1 MEDRGSEK
9 RARLIEAA
17 NKIVY
22 RQGFN
27 QTTLADIA
35 RESEVPVGN
44 IYYYFKTKE
53 DLGRAL
59 IERRADFYRDLIAAW
74 DQFPDPKKRLHA
86 LIGAVEGQREAL
98 ASSGCPIGSLCQE
111 LHKDGG
117 ALADKAASL
126 MASLLA
132 WVEKQFRELG
142 KGTESAD
149 LALHLVTVL
158 QGASL
163 LTHAFNQ
170 PDLVLRETT
179 RLKKWLDALVGDR
192 RRNRTTGKK
201 T

>member
-17 NKIVY
+17 GKMIH

-35 RESEVPVGN
+35 RESEVPLGN

-59 IERRADFYRDLIAAW
+59 IEHRADFYRGLIAAW
-74 DQFPDPKKRLHA
+74 DEFPDPKKRLLA
-86 LIGAVEGQREAL
+86 LIGEIERQREML

-126 MASLLA
+126 MAALLE
-132 WVEKQFRELG
+132 WTEGQFRELG

-149 LALHLVTVL
+149 LALHLVAAL

-163 LTHAFNQ
+163 LTHTFNR
-170 PDLVLRETT
+170 PELILRETA
-179 RLKKWLDALVGDR
+179 RLKKWLDAL
-192 RRNRTTGKK
+192 
-201 T
+201 